1 MRIPALILAAIGLL
15 AVEAHANDSLKIER
29 ADIRSINKGRLN
41 LSLGLYSRSGRGK
54 HRVEVYYVRG
64 SERVR
69 LAGRD
74 ATFSGARGG
83 FESGVAVDL
92 GRRNLKKARL
102 EVVVPGCTN
111 KKNCVRK
118 IALSKTSNLMFDG
131 GERIER
137 RGTSSLL
144 QFKIKNNGLSK
155 SSKCKLSMTVAG
167 KPHGKT
173 QMIPGLAPSKSHQAS
188 IRYPKSLKGK
198 KFEARL
204 KCRDLIKKDNVRRGK
219 LK

>member
-1 MRIPALILAAIGLL
+1 MRLPVLILAALGLL
-15 AVEAHANDSLKIER
+15 AAEAQANDTLKIER
-29 ADIRSINKGRLN
+29 AEIRTVNKGRLN
-41 LSLGLYSRSGRGK
+41 LSLGLHSSAGRGK
-54 HRVEVYYVRG
+54 HRIEVFYVRG

-69 LAGRD
+69 LTGRD

-102 EVVVPGCTN
+102 EVVVPGCAN
-111 KKNCVRK
+111 KSKCVRK
-118 IALSKTSNLMFDG
+118 ISLGKTSNLMFDG
-131 GERIER
+131 GEKIER
-137 RGTSSLL
+137 RGTNSLL

-155 SSKCKLSMTVAG
+155 SSKCKLGLKVAG

-173 QMIPGLAPSKSHQAS
+173 QMIPALAPNKSHQVS
-188 IRYPKSLKGK
+188 VRYPKSLKGK

-204 KCRDLIKKDNVRRGK
+204 KCRDLIKRDNVRKGK